1 MTKNTTRVSNDISFT
16 GSIPAVYEQYLV
28 PFQFRP
34 YAKIIAASV
43 ASLSPARVLETAAG
57 TGVVTRELART
68 LPPTSSITATD
79 INEAMIAVALTMP
92 VADNV
97 AWQVSDAALLPFGD
111 DEFDVVVCQFGV
123 MFFPDKHAAF
133 QEARRVL
140 RQGGALVF
148 LVWDSLEHNATT
160 RIAGDALDAHFP
172 GNPVTFLRRIPFGY
186 YEVDEITR
194 QLDEAGFAQVS
205 TERVSI
211 QAHAPA
217 ALDVA
222 RGLCQGTPLR
232 GEITQRDPE
241 ALEAVT
247 ASVAEALAREFGSG
261 EFTDTLSAILVTAR
275 N

>member
-1 MTKNTTRVSNDISFT
+1 MTKDTTHDSNDISFT
-16 GSIPAVYEQYLV
+16 GSIPAAYEQYLV
-28 PFQFRP
+28 PFLFSP

-57 TGVVTRELART
+57 TGVVTRELARA
-68 LPPTSSITATD
+68 LPRTTSITATD
-79 INEAMIAVALTMP
+79 INEAMIAVALTLP
-92 VADNV
+92 AADDV
-97 AWQVSDAALLPFGD
+97 EWQVSDAALLPFGD

-133 QEARRVL
+133 HEAGRVL

-160 RIAGDALDAHFP
+160 RIAGDAFNAHFP
-172 GNPVTFLRRIPFGY
+172 DNPGTFLRRIPFGY
-186 YEVDEITR
+186 YDVDEITS
-194 QLDEAGFAQVS
+194 QLQAAGFAQVA
-205 TERVSI
+205 TERVSLE
-211 QAHAPA
+211 AHAPA

-222 RGLCQGTPLR
+222 RGLCQGTPMR

-247 ASVAEALAREFGSG
+247 ASVAEALAREFGRG
-261 EFTDTLSAILVTAR
+261 ELTDTLSAILVTAR